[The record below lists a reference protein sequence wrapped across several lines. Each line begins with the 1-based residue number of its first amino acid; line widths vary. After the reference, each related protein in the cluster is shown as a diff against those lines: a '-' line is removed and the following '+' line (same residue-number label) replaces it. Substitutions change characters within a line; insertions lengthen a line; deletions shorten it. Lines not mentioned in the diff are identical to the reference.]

1 MLRPTLNAV
10 FLISGFVFWTSTW
23 AQTVYRCGGS
33 YSQTPCSGGVAI
45 DASDPRSSAQ
55 KMQSDGATRRDAST
69 ADAMRQARLEQ
80 ERRDIAAD
88 EPGLDRELAAASS
101 EVRAGKLDKKKKKTR
116 DRDRTQ
122 GLDLSKSVVK
132 KTGKRP

>member
-1 MLRPTLNAV
+1 MLRPTLTAV
-10 FLISGFVFWTSTW
+10 FLISSFVFWTSTW

-69 ADAMRQARLEQ
+69 ADAMRQTRLEQ

-101 EVRAGKLDKKKKKTR
+101 EVRAGKLDKKKKKKR

-132 KTGKRP
+132 KTEKRP